1 MIIDVERVAHRGWAD
16 FHGELVILW
25 VIRIK
30 FSLPIARKLRFSTD
44 GFILLSADWGGG
56 EMMNSFFRT
65 LEKFVKFV
73 FDNGRLR
80 RKRTGRRIIPKCGRP
95 FNFADWPLKSTLI
108 SPTLVKRK
116 ADVLDH
122 LFNVTQHQMGG
133 DEGVGNENL
142 ARDFHAS

>member
-1 MIIDVERVAHRGWAD
+1 MRKRERESSFWVFPWLDKFFDFLRGWAD

-80 RKRTGRRIIPKCGRP
+80 RKRTGRR
-95 FNFADWPLKSTLI
+95 
-108 SPTLVKRK
+108 
-116 ADVLDH
+116 
-122 LFNVTQHQMGG
+122 M
-133 DEGVGNENL
+133 
-142 ARDFHAS
+142 